1 MLTFFIRIL
10 AKSVGWWLVGCWYRY
25 HEGRWAIRWR
35 KLTLWWPAVL
45 NFSGGA
51 SGAQMGSSHCPA
63 AFIAR
68 CLSRR
73 HGPVHPPLAQDT
85 RTPLQHHPPCT
96 PATALWSTGFWCE
109 VSFSASQSLWKIKS
123 SSGSRSRTQWKLK
136 KSGFKCSYCI
146 FGENHW
152 IPGTSVYPSAIGD
165 NTFSS
170 NEDIPMKIKSSHVP

>member
-1 MLTFFIRIL
+1 MSYQT
-10 AKSVGWWLVGCWYRY
+10 A
-25 HEGRWAIRWR
+25 
-35 KLTLWWPAVL
+35 
-45 NFSGGA
+45 SGGQLCWISRVGQVVLRWVHPTVPLPVLQDA
-51 SGAQMGSSHCPA
+51 SAGVMD
-63 AFIAR
+63 
-68 CLSRR
+68 
-73 HGPVHPPLAQDT
+73 PVDPPLAQDR

-123 SSGSRSRTQWKLK
+123 SSGSRGRTQWKLK